1 MTRRSVLSA
10 ASAAITL
17 FGLLAAGVAPV
28 AAASASGGASVSG
41 AASANGA
48 VHSKRVCA
56 VAPAGYAA
64 CDAHV
69 VTDANLN
76 PLATTTSPSGFFPDQ
91 LRAAYGLGL
100 GTPPLGSDGKPPTVA
115 IVDAYANPNAAS
127 DLAVYRAQF
136 RLPSLA
142 SNGGNVTLTQV
153 SQSGGLISSVSADV
167 GWGQEEMLD
176 LEMVSAICPTCNILY
191 VGANSASFNDLAAAV
206 DTAASQG
213 AKVISN
219 SYGGSEFSGEVTIA
233 THYNWPGVAITVSSG
248 DSGYGA
254 QAPAAFNTVTAVG
267 GTTLKLNS
275 NGTRATET
283 VWSGAGSGCSAYI
296 AKPGWQKDP
305 ACSRRTIADVA
316 AVADPATGVAVYD
329 SYGSAGG
336 AYWFVFGGTSVAAPI
351 IGAVYALSGNTT
363 GSATVAPL
371 GVPAILAYTQSS
383 SLFDVASG
391 SNGRCFNKRNSSAAY
406 LCTGGFGYDG
416 PTGNGTP
423 NGTGAF

>member
-1 MTRRSVLSA
+1 MTRRRVLSA

-28 AAASASGGASVSG
+28 AAASASGD
-41 AASANGA
+41 ASANGA

-64 CDAHV
+64 CHAHV

-76 PLATTTSPSGFFPDQ
+76 PIATTTSPSGYYPAQ
-91 LRAAYGLGL
+91 LRAAYGL
-100 GTPPLGSDGKPPTVA
+100 TTDVTATVA

-127 DLAVYRAQF
+127 DLAVYRTKFGLGSATLKQF
-136 RLPSLA
+136 NQL
-142 SNGGNVTLTQV
+142 GGSITTV
-153 SQSGGLISSVSADV
+153 SGNT

-176 LEMVSAICPTCNILY
+176 LEMVSAICPTCPILY
-191 VGANSASFNDLAAAV
+191 VGAKSASFNDLGAAV
-206 DTAASQG
+206 DMAAIMG

-219 SYGGSEFSGEVTIA
+219 SYGANEFSGEATIA
-233 THYNWPGVAITVSSG
+233 THYNHPGVAITVSSG

-267 GTTLKLNS
+267 GTTLTLDTN
-275 NGTRATET
+275 NNRAKET

-296 AKPGWQKDP
+296 SKPSWQLDT
-305 ACSRRTIADVA
+305 ATCSRRTIADVA

-329 SYGSAGG
+329 SYGSRRG
-336 AYWFVFGGTSVAAPI
+336 ANWYVFGGTSVAAPI
-351 IGAVYALSGNTT
+351 IGAVYALSGFTAGVNN
-363 GSATVAPL
+363 
-371 GVPAILAYTQSS
+371 VPAASLAYSAPS
-383 SLFDVASG
+383 ASLFDVNSG
-391 SNGRCFNKRNSSAAY
+391 SNGSCGNY
-406 LCTGGFGYDG
+406 LCNGGPGYDG

-423 NGTGAF
+423 NGPSAF